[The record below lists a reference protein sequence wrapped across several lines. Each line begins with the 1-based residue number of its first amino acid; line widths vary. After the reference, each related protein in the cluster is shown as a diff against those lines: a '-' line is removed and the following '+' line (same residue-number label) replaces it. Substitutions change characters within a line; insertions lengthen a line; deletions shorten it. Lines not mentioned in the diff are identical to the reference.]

1 MRRLINRYI
10 FKEIAVPFCLILFV
24 LTFVLLM
31 GKILQLMDLM
41 INKGIRFRDIAQLM
55 FFLMPSFLMFTIPI
69 SLLIAILIGMGR
81 LSGDNEITVLKM
93 SGVSLY
99 QLAVPVAFAALT
111 AFIMTAATT
120 LFLVPYGNWA
130 AKNLLFDMAK
140 QKASIGI
147 REKIFIDDFRGILL
161 YAEKIPVQGDYLE
174 GVLIS
179 DNRIIREPSTIIARK
194 AYLVSDPDTLAIT
207 QRLED
212 GSIHTADAG
221 LKNYR
226 KMDFRFYD
234 VRLDLP
240 SSLSDEKKAGI
251 KSSTEMTVAELS
263 AKLRSRGI
271 AQEALRELA
280 IEFNKKL
287 TIPLS
292 CLVFALIG
300 LPLGIRAHR
309 SVRARG
315 FTIGLAIV
323 LLFYLMRLSGEA
335 LVETGRLSPV
345 IGTWTP
351 NAVFAV
357 AGILLFIF
365 SVREQHP
372 WTFLRSCA
380 PGNGPRPACPAS
392 VTPMAS
398 TAFPIPGANPP
409 DADGVSADGGSS
421 NPDHVAENDE
431 GKGGRTETSS

>member
-10 FKEIAVPFCLILFV
+10 FKEIAVPFCMILFV

-41 INKGIRFRDIAQLM
+41 INKGISFGDIAKLM
-55 FFLMPSFLMFTIPI
+55 LFLMPSFLVFTIPI

-81 LSGDNEITVLKM
+81 LSGDNEITILKM

-99 QLAVPVAFAALT
+99 QLAFPVAFAALA
-111 AFIMTAATT
+111 AFVMTAGTT

-130 AKNLLFDMAK
+130 AKNLLYDMAK

-161 YAEKIPVQGDYLE
+161 YAEKIPIQGDCLE

-194 AYLVSDPDTLAIT
+194 AYLISDIGSLAIT
-207 QRLED
+207 LRLED

-234 VRLDLP
+234 IRLDLP
-240 SSLSDEKKAGI
+240 SSLSDEKKAGS

-263 AKLRSRGI
+263 TKLRSRGI
-271 AQEALRELA
+271 AQEVLRELE
-280 IEFNKKL
+280 IEFNKKM

-292 CLVFALIG
+292 CLVFALVG

-323 LLFYLMRLSGEA
+323 LLYYLMRLSGEA

-351 NAVFAV
+351 NAVFAI

-365 SVREQHP
+365 SAREQRP
-372 WTFLRSCA
+372 RALLRSCT
-380 PGNGPRPACPAS
+380 PGNGPRPASPGI
-392 VTPMAS
+392 VPPMANI
-398 TAFPIPGANPP
+398 TFPVPGGNPP
-409 DADGVSADGGSS
+409 DADRVPADGGNSDPRHVGS
-421 NPDHVAENDE
+421 NDD
-431 GKGGRTETSS
+431 GKRGRAETSS

>member
-10 FKEIAVPFCLILFV
+10 LKEIAVPFCMILLV

-41 INKGIRFRDIAQLM
+41 INKGIRFPDIAQLM
-55 FFLMPSFLMFTIPI
+55 LFLMPSFLMFTIPI
-69 SLLIAILIGMGR
+69 SLLIAILIGIGR

-99 QLAVPVAFAALT
+99 QLAFPVALAAL
-111 AFIMTAATT
+111 AALIMTAATT
-120 LFLVPYGNWA
+120 LVLVPYGNWA
-130 AKNLLFDMAK
+130 AKNLLYDMAK

-147 REKIFIDDFRGILL
+147 REKVFIDDFRGLLL
-161 YAEKIPVQGDYLE
+161 YAEKIPVQGDFLE

-207 QRLED
+207 LRLED

-240 SSLSDEKKAGI
+240 SSLSEEKQAGT
-251 KSSTEMTVAELS
+251 KSSTEMTVTELS

-271 AQEALRELA
+271 EQAALRELA

-292 CLVFALIG
+292 CLVFALIA

-323 LLFYLMRLSGEA
+323 LIFYLMRLSGEA
-335 LVETGRLSPV
+335 LVETGSLVGPV
-345 IGTWTP
+345 QPFQVTHEVG
-351 NAVFAV
+351 
-357 AGILLFIF
+357 GI
-365 SVREQHP
+365 V
-372 WTFLRSCA
+372 
-380 PGNGPRPACPAS
+380 
-392 VTPMAS
+392 S
-398 TAFPIPGANPP
+398 TAVTDVSRLEGVWTKRPCHGYHASCQVGCGYAFRSDTVLNPLFQC
-409 DADGVSADGGSS
+409 G
-421 NPDHVAENDE
+421 
-431 GKGGRTETSS
+431 